1 MPFLLPFQTT
11 LCVFIATCGL
21 TITLFS
27 CQNTSSRAAAITC
40 YAARAKVIYSGALL
54 HHDDNLRTAANSVV
68 LKIIFGIIIVS
79 FILTGVSGYLIG
91 GGKNYAAKV
100 NGQEIGRGQFE
111 NAVASERNRM
121 QQQLGDQFS
130 ELAANENYMKTM
142 RQQVLNRLID
152 ESLLDQYAR
161 ELGLSI
167 SDEQVKQA
175 IFQTQAFQTNGKFD
189 NQRFSGIVAQ
199 MGMTTD
205 QYAQA
210 LRNQLTTQQLINA
223 IAGTDFML
231 PGESDQ
237 LAALV
242 SQQRVVREATI
253 NVNALAAK
261 QTASDEE
268 INAFWQQNQARF
280 MAPEQFRVSYIK
292 MDAASMQ
299 ESASDE
305 EIQSWYDQH
314 KDQFTQPQRNRYS
327 VIQTKTEADA
337 KAVLAE
343 LQKGADFAT
352 LAKEKSTDIISA
364 RNGGDM
370 GWMEDAST
378 VPELKDAGLKEKGQ
392 LSGVIKSSVGFLV
405 ARLDDVQPAQVKPL
419 ADVRNDI
426 AAKVKQEKALDAY
439 YALQQKVSDAA
450 SNDNESLASAA
461 QVAGLKV
468 VETGWFGRDNLP
480 EELNFKP
487 VADAIFNGGL
497 VGENGA
503 PGSNSDIITVDGDR
517 AFVLR
522 ISEHKAEAVKPLAE
536 VKAQVSDIVK
546 HNKAEQ
552 QAKLEADKLLAA
564 LKDGKG
570 DEAMKAAGLSFGA
583 PQTLSR
589 TGQDP
594 LSQLAFTLPL
604 PQQGKPVYGVGS
616 NMQGD
621 VVLVALDEVKAGSM
635 PEEQKK
641 AMVQGI
647 TQNNAQIAFEAL
659 MSNLRKAAKIKLGDS
674 IDQQQ

>member
-1 MPFLLPFQTT
+1 MM
-11 LCVFIATCGL
+11 
-21 TITLFS
+21 
-27 CQNTSSRAAAITC
+27 
-40 YAARAKVIYSGALL
+40 
-54 HHDDNLRTAANSVV
+54 DNLRTAANSVV

-439 YALQQKVSDAA
+439 YALQQKVSDVA

-621 VVLVALDEVKAGSM
+621 VVLVALDELKAGSM

>member
-1 MPFLLPFQTT
+1 MM
-11 LCVFIATCGL
+11 
-21 TITLFS
+21 
-27 CQNTSSRAAAITC
+27 
-40 YAARAKVIYSGALL
+40 
-54 HHDDNLRTAANSVV
+54 DNLRTAANSVV

-91 GGKNYAAKV
+91 SGKNYAAKV

>member
-1 MPFLLPFQTT
+1 MM
-11 LCVFIATCGL
+11 
-21 TITLFS
+21 
-27 CQNTSSRAAAITC
+27 
-40 YAARAKVIYSGALL
+40 
-54 HHDDNLRTAANSVV
+54 DNLRTAANSVV

-91 GGKNYAAKV
+91 GSSNYAAKV
-100 NGQEIGRGQFE
+100 NDQEIGRSQFE

-161 ELGLSI
+161 ELGLSV
-167 SDEQVKQA
+167 SDAQVKQA

-189 NQRFSGIVAQ
+189 NERFGGIVNQ

-223 IAGTDFML
+223 VAGTDFML

-253 NVNALAAK
+253 DVNALATK
-261 QTASDEE
+261 QTVTDAEVE
-268 INAFWQQNQARF
+268 AYYQQNQARF

-299 ESASDE
+299 ENASDA

-314 KDQFTQPQRNRYS
+314 QDQFTQPQRNRYS
-327 VIQTKTEADA
+327 VIQTRTEADA
-337 KAVLAE
+337 QAVLDE
-343 LQKGADFAT
+343 LKKGADFAT

-370 GWMEDAST
+370 GWLEDAAT
-378 VPELKDAGLKEKGQ
+378 VPELKEAGLKEKGQ

-405 ARLDDVQPAQVKPL
+405 VRLVDVQPAQVKPL
-419 ADVRNDI
+419 ADVRADI

-450 SNDNESLASAA
+450 SNDNESLVSAA
-461 QVAGLKV
+461 QVADVKV
-468 VETGWFGRDNLP
+468 VETGWFGHDNLP

-487 VADAIFNGGL
+487 VSDAIFNGGL

-517 AFVLR
+517 AFVVR
-522 ISEHKAEAVKPLAE
+522 ISEHKAQAVKPLAE
-536 VKAQVSDIVK
+536 VKAQVTDIIK
-546 HNKAEQ
+546 HTKAEQ
-552 QAKLEADKLLAA
+552 QAKLDADKLLAA

-570 DEAMKAAGLSFGA
+570 DDAMKAAGLSFGA
-583 PQTLSR
+583 AQTLAR

-594 LSQLAFTLPL
+594 LSQAAFALPL
-604 PQQGKPVYGVGS
+604 PQQGKASYGVGS
-616 NMQGD
+616 DANGN
-621 VVLVALDEVKAGSM
+621 VVLLALDAVKAGDM
-635 PEEQKK
+635 PAEQKQ

-659 MSNLRKAAKIKLGDS
+659 MSSLRKSAKIKLGDI

>member
-1 MPFLLPFQTT
+1 MLRELK
-11 LCVFIATCGL
+11 
-21 TITLFS
+21 
-27 CQNTSSRAAAITC
+27 SSTAERC
-40 YAARAKVIYSGALL
+40 YTMM
-54 HHDDNLRTAANSVV
+54 DNLRTAANSVV

-210 LRNQLTTQQLINA
+210 LRNQLTT
-223 IAGTDFML
+223 
-231 PGESDQ
+231 
-237 LAALV
+237 
-242 SQQRVVREATI
+242 
-253 NVNALAAK
+253 
-261 QTASDEE
+261 ASDEE

-299 ESASDE
+299 ENASDE

-378 VPELKDAGLKEKGQ
+378 VPELKEAGLKEKGQ

-450 SNDNESLASAA
+450 SNDNESLAGAA
-461 QVAGLKV
+461 QVAGVQV

-497 VGENGA
+497 VGVNGA

-552 QAKLEADKLLAA
+552 QAKLDADKLLAA

>member
-1 MPFLLPFQTT
+1 MM
-11 LCVFIATCGL
+11 
-21 TITLFS
+21 
-27 CQNTSSRAAAITC
+27 
-40 YAARAKVIYSGALL
+40 
-54 HHDDNLRTAANSVV
+54 DNLRTAANSVV
-68 LKIIFGIIIVS
+68 LKIIFGIIIIS

-91 GGKNYAAKV
+91 GSNNYAAKV
-100 NGQEIGRGQFE
+100 NDQEIGRSQFE

-161 ELGLSI
+161 ELGLSV
-167 SDEQVKQA
+167 SDAQVKQA
-175 IFQTQAFQTNGKFD
+175 IFQTQAFQTDGKFD
-189 NQRFSGIVAQ
+189 NERFSGIVNQ

-231 PGESDQ
+231 SGESDQ

-253 NVNALAAK
+253 DVNALAAK
-261 QTASDEE
+261 QAVTDEE
-268 INAFWQQNQARF
+268 VNAYYQQNQARF

-292 MDAASMQ
+292 MDAAGMQ
-299 ESASDE
+299 ENASDE

-314 KDQFTQPQRNRYS
+314 QDQFTQPQRNRYS

-337 KAVLAE
+337 QTVLDE
-343 LQKGADFAT
+343 LKKGADFAT

-370 GWMEDAST
+370 GWMDDAAT
-378 VPELKDAGLKEKGQ
+378 VPELKNAGLKEKGQ

-405 ARLDDVQPAQVKPL
+405 VRLDDVQPAKVKPL
-419 ADVRNDI
+419 AEVRDDI

-461 QVAGLKV
+461 QAADVKV
-468 VETGWFGRDNLP
+468 SETGWFGRDNLP

-487 VADAIFNGGL
+487 VSDAIFNGGL
-497 VGENGA
+497 VGENGT

-522 ISEHKAEAVKPLAE
+522 ISEHKAEAVKPLAD
-536 VKAQVSDIVK
+536 VKAQVIDIVK
-546 HNKAEQ
+546 HTKAEQ
-552 QAKLEADKLLAA
+552 QAKLDADKLLAA
-564 LKDGKG
+564 LTDGKG
-570 DEAMKAAGLSFGA
+570 DEAMKAAGLSFGPA
-583 PQTLSR
+583 QTLAR

-594 LSQLAFTLPL
+594 LSQAAFALPL
-604 PQQGKPVYGVGS
+604 PQQGKPVYGMGS
-616 NMQGD
+616 DIKGT
-621 VVLVALDEVKAGSM
+621 VVLLALDEVKAGDM
-635 PEEQKK
+635 PEAQKK

-659 MSNLRKAAKIKLGDS
+659 MSNLRKSAKIKLGDA